1 MAINVEIDAF
11 EDFFPTT
18 FLFSPKTIGQGF
30 KQAQEYIGKLEL
42 ENLLYYLNIVFDLDA
57 EIDSA
62 LKQLHAKLVLGVID
76 VTSQDW
82 HAEWI
87 RRRSIDNTIT
97 SENNKKW
104 LKPYLLKLGT

>member
-1 MAINVEIDAF
+1 MNNCCI
-11 EDFFPTT
+11 
-18 FLFSPKTIGQGF
+18 KTG
-30 KQAQEYIGKLEL
+30 
-42 ENLLYYLNIVFDLDA
+42 NLLYYLNIVFDLDA

-76 VTSQDW
+76 ATSHDW

-87 RRRSIDNTIT
+87 RRRNIDNTIT

-104 LKPYLLKLGT
+104 LKYYLLKLGT